1 MIDKALRD
9 GSFLFEWTHRRLG
22 GEEFP
27 ATVLLTRME
36 IGGETVVKASVRDIT
51 EHRRLEDKL
60 RDASEYAQS
69 IVNTVREP
77 LVVLDDK
84 FRVIS
89 ANRSFYSTFQ
99 VTPEMSEHTLLFD
112 LGNGQ
117 WEIPRLRELLVEV
130 LPKSTSIED
139 FEVEHDFPTIGQK
152 TMLLNARRIQSE
164 TGAKQIILLAIE
176 DITERKASEEA
187 LLRANK
193 ELEGYAQTVSHD
205 LKGPLTSTTLAATT
219 LERIMKEKG
228 LVVEGSEVSELLAI
242 LEKNV
247 WKSAALID
255 DLLALAEAGQT
266 PETLEPVDISE
277 VVRSVLEEEKALLE
291 DRGVQ
296 VSTNDGFGV
305 ASMDPTHAYQV
316 FSNLVSNAVKHNDSE
331 NPEIHISRLVEAR
344 PGRLRYLVRDNG
356 PGIPEEDMGD
366 IFLPFHKEAGSTGT
380 GIGLSI
386 VDKVV
391 RRYGGEMRVYN
402 DGGAGFEFTLPIHS
416 SQEP

>member
-1 MIDKALRD
+1 
-9 GSFLFEWTHRRLG
+9 
-22 GEEFP
+22 
-27 ATVLLTRME
+27 
-36 IGGETVVKASVRDIT
+36 
-51 EHRRLEDKL
+51 
-60 RDASEYAQS
+60 
-69 IVNTVREP
+69 
-77 LVVLDDK
+77 
-84 FRVIS
+84 
-89 ANRSFYSTFQ
+89 
-99 VTPEMSEHTLLFD
+99 
-112 LGNGQ
+112 
-117 WEIPRLRELLVEV
+117 
-130 LPKSTSIED
+130 
-139 FEVEHDFPTIGQK
+139 
-152 TMLLNARRIQSE
+152 
-164 TGAKQIILLAIE
+164 
-176 DITERKASEEA
+176 
-187 LLRANK
+187 LRANK